1 MPEYDLTF
9 VVVVAV
15 LVGPV
20 LVATLFGKGGADE

>member
-15 LVGPV
+15 LFGPV